1 MSLNPI
7 FSSFWWLDVVLGIL
21 RGEEE
26 KVLTVSNHVERANKG
41 NNELMYNTGVL
52 YLSFFLKP

>member
-52 YLSFFLKP
+52 YLSFF